1 MNAVQPEHLGV
12 AVLLRPLPGAD
23 GGGVVAA
30 ALGVAG
36 AALDGADVLVL
47 HIDLHRVDSLGV
59 VCAHRAGD
67 DAEQVVVGGV
77 HAQGGSGGDDEGTDI
92 QGGARLGGHPAGL
105 QAHELLNGGQGVLLR
120 QGGDA
125 HALTGGVD
133 APDVLHGAEELHP
146 AVGAAVGLQA
156 LKDLLGIV
164 EHHGGGLQGEGAV
177 GHDAPVVPALA
188 GGVVHDKHMVGK
200 GLAED
205 QRVGIGLRL
214 EHRGALH
221 GIFLHGNA
229 SSIVHLFS
237 KSMAVQGKKECKA

>member
-1 MNAVQPEHLGV
+1 M
-12 AVLLRPLPGAD
+12 
-23 GGGVVAA
+23 
-30 ALGVAG
+30 
-36 AALDGADVLVL
+36 
-47 HIDLHRVDSLGV
+47 
-59 VCAHRAGD
+59 
-67 DAEQVVVGGV
+67 GGV
-77 HAQGGSGGDDEGTDI
+77 HAQGGSGGDDEGADI

-105 QAHELLNGGQGVLLR
+105 QAHQLLNGGQGVLLR

-146 AVGAAVGLQA
+146 AIGAAVGLQA